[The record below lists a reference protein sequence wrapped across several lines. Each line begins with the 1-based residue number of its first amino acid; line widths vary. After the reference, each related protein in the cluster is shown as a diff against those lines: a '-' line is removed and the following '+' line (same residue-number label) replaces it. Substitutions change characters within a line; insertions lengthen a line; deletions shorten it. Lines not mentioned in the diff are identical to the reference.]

1 MLKPTELQI
10 RSLVSLAGD
19 INWECFVGWLEESLK
34 EQAITNC
41 TSTGEITIKNQGRCL
56 ELKEILNH
64 ISNTSNYLQNFR
76 NSDIINKQGGV
87 R

>member
-1 MLKPTELQI
+1 MIKPNESQI
-10 RSLVSLAGD
+10 RSLVSLSGD

-34 EQAITNC
+34 EQAIANS
-41 TSTGEITIKNQGRCL
+41 TSSGEITIKNQGRCL

-64 ISNTSNYLQNFR
+64 ISNTSNYLQNIR
-76 NSDIINKQGGV
+76 ENDILSKGGL